1 VVCAR
6 VDADLDTRSG
16 SNSSGGSSGRE
27 LVATDVAAGYITNEA
42 VVLPVLG
49 LTIGGPRRRSI
60 NGRQSVYDGEISR
73 YTMGLRVCSETYNG
87 R

>member
-16 SNSSGGSSGRE
+16 SNSGGGSSGRE

-60 NGRQSVYDGEISR
+60 NGRQSVYDGEISW